1 MNIQSVAFHPLDRSL
16 LPADLSTLP
25 RAPKRIMQV
34 LTKGSS
40 TTSDSAPRSWSLDFK
55 LCPTSFQSSPLD
67 ADQLGSMSFERT
79 VLKPDDFDLGA
90 SASGSGET
98 VSMSTS
104 MAFRS
109 IGYKSEAIEGMNDI
123 GVPFNDRNGTVPN
136 DYFGRVLS
144 PAQGP
149 GSLTAG
155 HVPGMYCAG
164 WVKRGPTGV
173 IASTMSDAFSTADA
187 IVEDWQSH
195 ALFLNTHAN
204 GSRQTCLGWDGIK
217 AEAEKRGCRRVSWQD
232 WQKIDRAERL
242 RGERNG
248 KEREKFTR
256 VEDMLAVLD

>member
-16 LPADLSTLP
+16 LPSDLSTLP

-34 LTKGSS
+34 LTKGSL
-40 TTSDSAPRSWSLDFK
+40 TTVDSAQKSWSLDFK
-55 LCPTSFQSSPLD
+55 LSPISFQGGPQTV
-67 ADQLGSMSFERT
+67 DQLGSMSFERT
-79 VLKPDDFDLGA
+79 VLKPDDFDHGA

-98 VSMSTS
+98 VSMSAS
-104 MAFRS
+104 LAFRS
-109 IGYKSEAIEGMNDI
+109 IGYKSAAIKGMEEI
-123 GVPFNDRNGTVPN
+123 GVPFDDRHGTIPN
-136 DYFGRVLS
+136 DHFGRVLS
-144 PAQGP
+144 SAQGP

-173 IASTMSDAFSTADA
+173 IASTMSDAFSTANA

-195 ALFLNTHAN
+195 TLFLNTHAN
-204 GSRQTCLGWDGIK
+204 GSRETCLGWEGIK
-217 AEAEKRGCRRVSWQD
+217 AEAEERGCRRVSWQD
-232 WQKIDRAERL
+232 WEKIDRAEKL
-242 RGERNG
+242 RGREKG